1 MSDGTIKLVQ
11 DVLIGDTLY
20 SKSIN
25 TMPVNEELDSLYK
38 WNSTK
43 IEVTDDM
50 VTVVGNRSQ
59 TVNTV
64 YSINDGKLFTSWDHN
79 HVCKHNNIW
88 KVCKTINLEA
98 GDSLV
103 DENGKEVVINNIIA
117 MTGQFIVYKLDV
129 EENDLYVA
137 NGILTHNLKNEE
149 SFSSGDNTTFQ
160 YNQ

>member
-1 MSDGTIKLVQ
+1 
-11 DVLIGDTLY
+11 
-20 SKSIN
+20 
-25 TMPVNEELDSLYK
+25 
-38 WNSTK
+38 
-43 IEVTDDM
+43 M

-88 KVCKTINLEA
+88 KISKTVDLEA

-103 DENGKEVVINNIIA
+103 DENGKEVIINNIIT

-137 NGILTHNLKNEE
+137 NGILTHNLKEE
-149 SFSSGDNTTFQ
+149 GYSGSGSNTEFTYNFQ
-160 YNQ
+160 

>member
-1 MSDGTIKLVQ
+1 MSDGTVKMVQ

-38 WNSTK
+38 WNSNK

-88 KVCKTINLEA
+88 KISKTVDLEA

-103 DENGKEVVINNIIA
+103 DENGKEVIINNIIV

-137 NGILTHNLKNEE
+137 NGILTHNLKEQDQ
-149 SFSSGDNTTFQ
+149 SLDNTTLQ
-160 YNQ
+160 NYQ